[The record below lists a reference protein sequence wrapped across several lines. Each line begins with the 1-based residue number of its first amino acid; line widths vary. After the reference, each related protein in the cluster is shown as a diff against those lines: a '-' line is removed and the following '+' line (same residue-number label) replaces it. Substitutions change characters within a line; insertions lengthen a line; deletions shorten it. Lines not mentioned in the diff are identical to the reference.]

1 VILRNL
7 ESKAQ
12 EELSL
17 VGLSSLLTLR
27 TSAS

>member
-12 EELSL
+12 EELPL
-17 VGLSSLLTLR
+17 PGLSPLLKAR
-27 TSAS
+27 SFCP